1 MNIKMSTAEDQA
13 TSILQMVILGITIV
27 SLIASEILPFVEKV
41 KPNGIVHGIVLALS
55 NIKTKERNASTRQG
69 G

>member
-1 MNIKMSTAEDQA
+1 MSSPDDQA
-13 TSILQMVILGITIV
+13 TAILQMVILGVTIV

-41 KPNGIVHGIVLALS
+41 KPNGILHGIVLALS
-55 NIKTKERNASTRQG
+55 NIKTRERNASTRQG

>member
-1 MNIKMSTAEDQA
+1 MSTAEDQT
-13 TSILQMVILGITIV
+13 TSILQMVILGVTIV
-27 SLIASEILPFVEKV
+27 SLIASEILPFIEKI

-55 NIKTKERNASTRQG
+55 NIKTRERNASTRQG

>member
-55 NIKTKERNASTRQG
+55 NIKTRERNASTRQG

>member
-1 MNIKMSTAEDQA
+1 MSSTDDQA
-13 TSILQMVILGITIV
+13 TAILQMVILGVTII

-41 KPNGIVHGIVLALS
+41 KPNGILHGIVLALS
-55 NIKTKERNASTRQG
+55 NIKTRERNASTRQG

>member
-1 MNIKMSTAEDQA
+1 MNSTDDQA
-13 TSILQMVILGITIV
+13 TAILQMVILGVTIV

-55 NIKTKERNASTRQG
+55 NIKTRERNASTRQG

>member
-1 MNIKMSTAEDQA
+1 MSTTEDQA

-27 SLIASEILPFVEKV
+27 SLIASEILPFVPIES
-41 KPNGIVHGIVLALS
+41 NGILHGLLLSLS
-55 NIKTKERNASTRQG
+55 NIKTRERNASTRQG

>member
-1 MNIKMSTAEDQA
+1 MSTTDDQT
-13 TSILQMVILGITIV
+13 TSILQMIILGVTIV
-27 SLIASEILPFVEKV
+27 SLVASEILPFVEKV

-55 NIKTKERNASTRQG
+55 NIKTRERNASTRQG

>member
-1 MNIKMSTAEDQA
+1 MSATTDDQT
-13 TSILQMVILGITIV
+13 TSILQMVLLGITIV
-27 SLIASEILPFVEKV
+27 SLIASEVLPFIEKI

-55 NIKTKERNASTRQG
+55 NIKTRERNASTRQG

>member
-1 MNIKMSTAEDQA
+1 MNIKMNSTDDQA
-13 TSILQMVILGITIV
+13 TAILQMVILGVTIV

-55 NIKTKERNASTRQG
+55 NIKTRERNASTRQG